1 MSSHVS
7 CWKLFSMNSLHLRH
21 KKKKKRRRRSLY
33 FKTKTKMET
42 YFIKKKKNQLHYLFL
57 ALLWIE
63 DRNWILGSS
72 QFNLPPLGV
81 LGWRFSWDFEPV
93 YQPAISPAFFIS
105 PNTMS
110 VSMCERMLMVGGLV
124 SSINLESP
132 PNSWKW
138 EVMFIFTIIRVY
150 TVVSVV
156 TW

>member
-21 KKKKKRRRRSLY
+21 KKKKKEEEDLCTVKQKLNWKPISL
-33 FKTKTKMET
+33 
-42 YFIKKKKNQLHYLFL
+42 KKKNQLHYLFL